1 MAASREDRHVKTRK
15 VKPVPLPVSELALDR
30 AGANSPFGDDLAF
43 PLVAVAYEHPD
54 PTVLDH

>member
-1 MAASREDRHVKTRK
+1 MAQLRDDKEKRRK
-15 VKPVPLPVSELALDR
+15 VKPAPLPVSELALDR
-30 AGANSPFGDDLAF
+30 PGANSPFGDDLAF